1 MVNMIKF
8 FDIHNQDKKIHKAIF
23 KDLKLLFKKT
33 DFILGSNVERF
44 EKKFALYSNTKYAV
58 GCANGTDAIYL
69 ALKALNLKKNS
80 EVIMPAMT
88 YCSTIFSIIRAGLK
102 PVLVDIEQNKSIIS
116 IDKIKEKINKKT
128 KVIMLVHLY
137 GESCEFF
144 KLKKILQR
152 KKIFIIEDAS
162 QAHGGYDYSSGKR
175 GKKVGSQGD
184 IACFSLYPGKNLGA
198 YGDAGIITTSNNK
211 IYKYLKKLR
220 NLGSEKKY
228 YHDIIGVNS
237 RLDTIQALILLK
249 KLKNL
254 DSYNFKR
261 KLIAKIYSS
270 KINNHKLKKLNYSR
284 GCVYH
289 QYVVITDNIKKFTK
303 YLTTNNIPYGR
314 HYPFP
319 IHKLK
324 AVKNLFS
331 KEKFPN
337 SELLAKKGVSLPI
350 DPLLSKKAILK
361 TCKIINDYN

>member
-1 MVNMIKF
+1 MKF
-8 FDIHNQDKKIHKAIF
+8 FDIHNQDKKLHKQIF

-33 DFILGSNVERF
+33 DFILGSGVEKF
-44 EKKFALYSNTKYAV
+44 EENFARYSKTKFAV

-88 YCSTIFSIIRAGLK
+88 YCSTVFSIIRSGLK
-102 PVLVDIEQNKSIIS
+102 PVLVDIDKNKPIIS
-116 IDKIKEKINKKT
+116 IDEIKKKINKRT
-128 KVIMLVHLY
+128 KAIMLVHLY
-137 GESCEFF
+137 GESCEFY
-144 KLKKILQR
+144 KLKKILKK

-175 GKKVGSQGD
+175 GKKVGAQGD

-198 YGDAGIITTSNNK
+198 YGDAGVITTSNKK
-211 IYKYLKKLR
+211 IYKFLKKMR

-237 RLDTIQALILLK
+237 RLDTMQALILSK

-254 DSYNFKR
+254 DFYNSKR
-261 KLIAKIYSS
+261 KQIAKIYNSE
-270 KINNHKLKKLNYSR
+270 INNNKLTKLIYSK
-284 GCVYH
+284 GCVFH
-289 QYVVITDNIKKFTK
+289 QYVIIADNIKKISNHLNK
-303 YLTTNNIPYGR
+303 NKIPFGR

-324 AVKNLFS
+324 AVKNFFL
-331 KEKFPN
+331 KDKFPN
-337 SELLAKKGVSLPI
+337 SELLAKKGISLPI
-350 DPLLSKKAILK
+350 DPLLSKKEIKRA
-361 TCKIINDYN
+361 CKIINDYK